1 MAGAGQLALLRRLPE
16 IVSPLLLPVHGTACC
31 CFIVGTW
38 SRLGVSICCLTHTL
52 PPVHA
57 VQRATSF
64 DERRTATYI
73 ASLAKALIYCH
84 SKHVIHRDIKPENLL
99 LGLNGDLKI
108 GDFGW

>member
-1 MAGAGQLALLRRLPE
+1 MSAAARLPAEGCCTARCSGQQAGAWEAAVL
-16 IVSPLLLPVHGTACC
+16 GTACSW
-31 CFIVGTW
+31 TLRL
-38 SRLGVSICCLTHTL
+38 SRRRLR
-52 PPVHA
+52 PPPPLR
-57 VQRATSF
+57 QRAGSF

-99 LGLNGDLKI
+99 LGLNGELKI